1 MRRFLPCFIIWLMM
15 LALLSRYALAAT
27 LQVAPV
33 TLDMQSGQ
41 RATAVYLTNSGKT
54 AIHAQIR
61 VYEWS
66 QKNGKDVLEAT
77 EEVVSS
83 PAMTSLAPGQ
93 QQLVRIIVMQPGAH
107 EQEQSYRLIID
118 ELPDA
123 ASRAANPS
131 AVHFLLRY
139 SIPVFIAGS
148 QTTPVSQAVLS
159 CEQADIPATL
169 RCYNAGNR
177 HIRLSHLQVLTADG
191 QVAAAVKGLAG
202 YVLPGQTALVPL
214 KQTPR
219 HALSTLR
226 AYINDDRHAS
236 QIPLRPLAARAPAL
250 ATAHAASSPG

>member
-1 MRRFLPCFIIWLMM
+1 MRRYLPCFIIWLMM

-33 TLDMQSGQ
+33 TLDLQSGQ
-41 RATAVYLTNSGKT
+41 RATAVYLTNSGKS

-66 QKNGKDVLEAT
+66 QKNGKDVLAAT

-93 QQLVRIIVMQPGAH
+93 QQLVRIIVMRPGLN
-107 EQEQSYRLIID
+107 EQEQSYRLVID

-123 ASRAANPS
+123 AARAASPN

-139 SIPVFIAGS
+139 SIPVFIAGN
-148 QTTPVSQAVLS
+148 QTAPVSRDALS
-159 CEQADIPATL
+159 CEQADTPATI
-169 RCYNAGNR
+169 RCYNAGNS
-177 HIRLSHLQVLTADG
+177 HIRLSHLQALTASG
-191 QVAAAVKGLAG
+191 QAVASIKGLAG
-202 YVLPGQTALVPL
+202 YVLPGQTALL
-214 KQTPR
+214 TFRHAPR
-219 HALSTLR
+219 HTLSALR
-226 AYINDDRHAS
+226 AYINDDHNAS

-250 ATAHAASSPG
+250 ATAHAVSPG